1 MKRYNWKNKVI
12 SGTGILCAVLLA
24 GCSSQELPSV
34 LFPAAVLEDTSENT
48 AGAADSD
55 SDSESEEATSAIQ
68 LDLEQVLAEGLYID
82 EYYVGGMTIA
92 EARDVLQKAYEE
104 AGQTAATVYWQTN
117 PVKTNLAD
125 LGLYWSIDDALS
137 RAATLWQQGNLIRR
151 YKIRQDLT
159 GSEYHLSMK
168 KRLTQSA
175 VENFLTDYVADV
187 YDIAPKDAELTHT
200 GNGFEVSQDED
211 GLGVDIDATWKKIAM
226 AYAENEDDYTEIT
239 VEAELET
246 VRPHCP
252 TDDLKLIKDLLGSS
266 YTDYS
271 VGSATRSVNVEVA
284 TDNVSGAIVM
294 PGDTVS
300 VSERMKPRTAENGY
314 QSGGTM
320 VNGVIEDSIG
330 GGICQVSTTLYNALL
345 KAEVQ
350 IDERHNHSMVV
361 SYVSPGKDA
370 AVSEDG
376 GKDLVFTNNRETP
389 IYIEGYTD
397 GTNVY
402 FFVYGVE
409 DRPEN
414 RKVTFEATETYRKE
428 YAEGGVEVDA
438 YLEKIVTI
446 DGEEVSRVKLHTD
459 HYEPSS
465 RLNGTIN

>member
-1 MKRYNWKNKVI
+1 MKKYNWKKII

-24 GCSSQELPSV
+24 GCSTHELPSV
-34 LFPAAVLEDTSENT
+34 LFPVAVLEDTSENT
-48 AGAADSD
+48 AGAANSD
-55 SDSESEEATSAIQ
+55 SDSESEEDTSAIQ

-271 VGSATRSVNVEVA
+271 EGSATRSVNVEVA
-284 TDNVSGAIVM
+284 TDNVSGAVVM

-414 RKVTFEATETYRKE
+414 RKVAFEATETYRKE

>member
-1 MKRYNWKNKVI
+1 MKKYNWKKII

-24 GCSSQELPSV
+24 GCSSRELPSV
-34 LFPAAVLEDTSENT
+34 LFPATVLEDTSENT
-48 AGAADSD
+48 AEAANPD
-55 SDSESEEATSAIQ
+55 SDSESEEGTSAIQ

-117 PVKTNLAD
+117 PVKTNFAD
-125 LGLYWSIDDALS
+125 LGLYWGIDDALS

-159 GSEYHLSMK
+159 GSEYHLSME

-271 VGSATRSVNVEVA
+271 EGSATRSVNVEVA
-284 TDNVSGAIVM
+284 TDNVSGAVVM

-361 SYVSPGKDA
+361 GYVSPGKDA

>member
-1 MKRYNWKNKVI
+1 M
-12 SGTGILCAVLLA
+12 
-24 GCSSQELPSV
+24 

-92 EARDVLQKAYEE
+92 EARDVLQKAYEG

-187 YDIAPKDAELTHT
+187 YDIAPKDAKLTHT

-252 TDDLKLIKDLLGSS
+252 TDDLNLIKDLLGSS

-284 TDNVSGAIVM
+284 TDNVSGVVVM

>member
-1 MKRYNWKNKVI
+1 M
-12 SGTGILCAVLLA
+12 
-24 GCSSQELPSV
+24 

-48 AGAADSD
+48 AGAANSD
-55 SDSESEEATSAIQ
+55 SDSESEEDTSAIQ

-271 VGSATRSVNVEVA
+271 EGSTTRSVNVEVA
-284 TDNVSGAIVM
+284 TNNVSGAVVM

-320 VNGVIEDSIG
+320 VNGAIEDSIG

-361 SYVSPGKDA
+361 GYVSPGKDA

>member
-1 MKRYNWKNKVI
+1 M
-12 SGTGILCAVLLA
+12 
-24 GCSSQELPSV
+24 

-104 AGQTAATVYWQTN
+104 AEQTAATVYWQTN

-284 TDNVSGAIVM
+284 TDNVSGVVVM

>member
-1 MKRYNWKNKVI
+1 MKKYNWKKII

-24 GCSSQELPSV
+24 GCSSRELPSV
-34 LFPAAVLEDTSENT
+34 LFPATVLEDTSENT
-48 AGAADSD
+48 AEAANPD
-55 SDSESEEATSAIQ
+55 SDSESEEGTSAIQ

-117 PVKTNLAD
+117 PVKTNFAD
-125 LGLYWSIDDALS
+125 LGLYWGIDDALS

-159 GSEYHLSMK
+159 GSEYHLSME

-284 TDNVSGAIVM
+284 TDNVSGVVVM

>member
-1 MKRYNWKNKVI
+1 M
-12 SGTGILCAVLLA
+12 
-24 GCSSQELPSV
+24 

-55 SDSESEEATSAIQ
+55 SDSESEEGTSAIQ
-68 LDLEQVLAEGLYID
+68 LDPEQVLAEGLYID

-92 EARDVLQKAYEE
+92 EARDILQKAYEE

-200 GNGFEVSQDED
+200 GNGFEVSQDAD

-226 AYAENEDDYTEIT
+226 AYAENVDDHTEIT

-284 TDNVSGAIVM
+284 TDNVSGAVVM

>member
-1 MKRYNWKNKVI
+1 M
-12 SGTGILCAVLLA
+12 
-24 GCSSQELPSV
+24 

-55 SDSESEEATSAIQ
+55 SDSESEEGTSAIQ
-68 LDLEQVLAEGLYID
+68 LDPEQVLAEGLYID

-200 GNGFEVSQDED
+200 GNGFEVSQDAD

-226 AYAENEDDYTEIT
+226 AYAENEDDHTEIT

-284 TDNVSGAIVM
+284 TDNVSGAVVM

>member
-1 MKRYNWKNKVI
+1 M
-12 SGTGILCAVLLA
+12 
-24 GCSSQELPSV
+24 

-48 AGAADSD
+48 AGATDSD

-226 AYAENEDDYTEIT
+226 AYAENEDDYMEIT

-284 TDNVSGAIVM
+284 TDNVSGAVVM

>member
-1 MKRYNWKNKVI
+1 M
-12 SGTGILCAVLLA
+12 
-24 GCSSQELPSV
+24 
-34 LFPAAVLEDTSENT
+34 LFPAAVLEDTSANT
-48 AGAADSD
+48 AGAADSG

-284 TDNVSGAIVM
+284 TDNVSGAVVM

>member
-1 MKRYNWKNKVI
+1 MKKYNWKKKVI
-12 SGTGILCAVLLA
+12 SGTSVLCAVLLV

-55 SDSESEEATSAIQ
+55 SDSESEEGTSAIQ
-68 LDLEQVLAEGLYID
+68 LDPEQVLAEGLYID

-200 GNGFEVSQDED
+200 GNGFEVSQDAD

-226 AYAENEDDYTEIT
+226 AYAENEDDHTEIT

-284 TDNVSGAIVM
+284 TDNVSGAVVM

>member
-1 MKRYNWKNKVI
+1 M
-12 SGTGILCAVLLA
+12 
-24 GCSSQELPSV
+24 

-48 AGAADSD
+48 AEAANSD
-55 SDSESEEATSAIQ
+55 SDSESEEGTSAIQ

-104 AGQTAATVYWQTN
+104 AGQTAATVYWQTY
-117 PVKTNLAD
+117 PVKTNFAD

-159 GSEYHLSMK
+159 GSEYHLSME

-271 VGSATRSVNVEVA
+271 EGSATRSVNVEVA
-284 TDNVSGAIVM
+284 TDNVSGAVVM

-361 SYVSPGKDA
+361 GYVSPGKDA

>member
-1 MKRYNWKNKVI
+1 M
-12 SGTGILCAVLLA
+12 
-24 GCSSQELPSV
+24 

-48 AGAADSD
+48 AGATDSD

-284 TDNVSGAIVM
+284 TDNVSGAVVM

-446 DGEEVSRVKLHTD
+446 DGEEVSLVKLHTD

>member
-1 MKRYNWKNKVI
+1 M
-12 SGTGILCAVLLA
+12 
-24 GCSSQELPSV
+24 
-34 LFPAAVLEDTSENT
+34 LFPAAVLEDTSANT

-284 TDNVSGAIVM
+284 TDNVSGAVVM

-361 SYVSPGKDA
+361 GYVSPGKDA

-446 DGEEVSRVKLHTD
+446 DGEEVSRVKLHMD

>member
-1 MKRYNWKNKVI
+1 M
-12 SGTGILCAVLLA
+12 
-24 GCSSQELPSV
+24 

-48 AGAADSD
+48 AGATDSD

-92 EARDVLQKAYEE
+92 EARDVLQKAYEG

-284 TDNVSGAIVM
+284 TDNVSGAVVM

>member
-1 MKRYNWKNKVI
+1 M
-12 SGTGILCAVLLA
+12 
-24 GCSSQELPSV
+24 

-92 EARDVLQKAYEE
+92 EARDVLQKAYEG

-187 YDIAPKDAELTHT
+187 YDIAPKDAKLTHT

-284 TDNVSGAIVM
+284 TDNVSGVVVM

>member
-1 MKRYNWKNKVI
+1 M
-12 SGTGILCAVLLA
+12 
-24 GCSSQELPSV
+24 

-55 SDSESEEATSAIQ
+55 SDSESEEGTSAIQ
-68 LDLEQVLAEGLYID
+68 LDPEQVLAEGLYID

-92 EARDVLQKAYEE
+92 EARDILQKAYEE

-200 GNGFEVSQDED
+200 GNGFEVSQDAD

-226 AYAENEDDYTEIT
+226 AYAENEDDHTEIT

-271 VGSATRSVNVEVA
+271 EGSATRSVNVEVA
-284 TDNVSGAIVM
+284 TDNVSGAVVM

>member
-1 MKRYNWKNKVI
+1 M
-12 SGTGILCAVLLA
+12 
-24 GCSSQELPSV
+24 
-34 LFPAAVLEDTSENT
+34 
-48 AGAADSD
+48 
-55 SDSESEEATSAIQ
+55 
-68 LDLEQVLAEGLYID
+68 
-82 EYYVGGMTIA
+82 
-92 EARDVLQKAYEE
+92 
-104 AGQTAATVYWQTN
+104 
-117 PVKTNLAD
+117 
-125 LGLYWSIDDALS
+125 
-137 RAATLWQQGNLIRR
+137 
-151 YKIRQDLT
+151 
-159 GSEYHLSMK
+159 
-168 KRLTQSA
+168 
-175 VENFLTDYVADV
+175 ENFLTDYVADV

-284 TDNVSGAIVM
+284 TDNVSGAVVM

>member
-1 MKRYNWKNKVI
+1 M
-12 SGTGILCAVLLA
+12 
-24 GCSSQELPSV
+24 

-55 SDSESEEATSAIQ
+55 SDSESEEGTSAIQ
-68 LDLEQVLAEGLYID
+68 LDPEQVLAEGLYID

-92 EARDVLQKAYEE
+92 EARDILQKAYEE

-200 GNGFEVSQDED
+200 GNGFEVSQDAD

-226 AYAENEDDYTEIT
+226 AYAENEDDHTEIT

-284 TDNVSGAIVM
+284 TDNVSGAVVM